1 MLNLILNSNNAFTH
15 ITNYSFQKYN
25 DNFQRF
31 EKGNE
36 VPFSEFQK
44 FIDENYNNKQYKL
57 NKDLMIKVKEIV
69 SISMRSVKEKINK
82 NNRNHQFEIFG
93 YDFMLDEDFNLFLIE
108 INTNPGLEES
118 SPWIKIIVP
127 RMLDDALRLTLDQ
140 LFEPKYDF
148 NLNYKNME
156 ELENLDYVFNNL
168 ENNID
173 PNSVNNDNINKNKD
187 SKIDKL
193 KKNISNNKK
202 YISPFPVPG
211 YTNDENLWDF
221 VCDLNAND
229 PNDEFLD
236 IKNDNNEKEQAY
248 TGIKHLLKKKIKL
261 KKI

>member
-1 MLNLILNSNNAFTH
+1 
-15 ITNYSFQKYN
+15 
-25 DNFQRF
+25 
-31 EKGNE
+31 
-36 VPFSEFQK
+36 
-44 FIDENYNNKQYKL
+44 
-57 NKDLMIKVKEIV
+57 
-69 SISMRSVKEKINK
+69 
-82 NNRNHQFEIFG
+82 
-93 YDFMLDEDFNLFLIE
+93 
-108 INTNPGLEES
+108 
-118 SPWIKIIVP
+118 
-127 RMLDDALRLTLDQ
+127 MLDDALRLTLDQ

-193 KKNISNNKK
+193 KKNIPNNKK